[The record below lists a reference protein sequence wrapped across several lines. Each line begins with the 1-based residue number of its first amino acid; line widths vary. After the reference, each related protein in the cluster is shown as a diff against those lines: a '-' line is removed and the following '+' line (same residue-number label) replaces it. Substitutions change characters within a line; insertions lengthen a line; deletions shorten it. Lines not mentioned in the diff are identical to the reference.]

1 MRYELSK
8 KQIEEA
14 RNSFNENFNKWAVF
28 RKIFN
33 VKKIGETRIKKT
45 DDFVTIGF
53 NHIVERDWFS
63 NYTGTTYYDHTTLGM
78 TRGKGVALGE
88 SRYILNQIN
97 DVVSKLEVS
106 IQVQKDDISH
116 SIYRRIQN
124 NNQKN
129 SLAIL
134 ANPTIISS
142 LLNEEQFKLTG
153 EVNIWGYYHDV
164 PVMWSPE
171 VEKKSVYIINRNA
184 GLIIV
189 KEDRFFKVSE
199 LDISEYDKILSDID
213 TLTLADLLI
222 SVRVTA
228 KETIKFSMSPNL
240 PLIIQKI
247 TCGNEETNSL

>member
-1 MRYELSK
+1 LSSELSE
-8 KQIEEA
+8 KQIQEA
-14 RNSFNENFNKWAVF
+14 GNSFNENFDKWAVF

-33 VKKIGETRIKKT
+33 VKKIGGTRIRKT

-53 NHIVERDWFS
+53 NHIVERDWFT

-106 IQVQKDDISH
+106 IHVQKEDIIN
-116 SIYRRIQN
+116 SIFRRIQN
-124 NNQKN
+124 NQKS

-134 ANPTIISS
+134 ANPTIISL

-171 VEKKSVYIINRNA
+171 VEKCSVYIINRNA

-213 TLTLADLLI
+213 TLTLADLPL

-228 KETIKFSMSPNL
+228 KETIKFSLRPNL

-247 TCGNEETNSL
+247 VYGNEETNSM

>member
-1 MRYELSK
+1 MKYELSE
-8 KQIEEA
+8 KQIQEA
-14 RNSFNENFNKWAVF
+14 RNSFNENFDKWAVF
-28 RKIFN
+28 RNIFD
-33 VKKIGETRIKKT
+33 VVKIGATRIRKT

-53 NHIVERDWFS
+53 NHIVERDWFT

-78 TRGKGVALGE
+78 TLGKDVALGE

-97 DVVSKLEVS
+97 DVVSTWEVS
-106 IQVQKDDISH
+106 IHVQKDDIIN

-124 NNQKN
+124 NPKS

-153 EVNIWGYYHDV
+153 GVNIWGYYYDV

-171 VEKKSVYIINRNA
+171 VEKSSVYIINRNA
-184 GLIIV
+184 GLLIV

-199 LDISEYDKILSDID
+199 LDISDYYKILSDID
-213 TLTLADLLI
+213 TLTRADLPLR
-222 SVRVTA
+222 VRVTA
-228 KETIKFSMSPNL
+228 KETIKFSIEPKL

-247 TCGNEETNSL
+247 TCSNEETSPM